1 MTGGATTLV
10 LMRHGVAEAHDAHP
24 TDAERA
30 LTPDGLK
37 AAGRAA
43 RGLVELGVR
52 PDLVVTSPLIRCR
65 QTAELV
71 AGAAGCP
78 LEVDARLAPGMTSD
92 DVLDV
97 VLEHPDARTIL
108 LCTHQPGLTYAVAD
122 LTGCGPVGF
131 KRPGVAVLTLDRPT
145 RGGAS
150 LSAVLPPRVL
160 RAADGG

>member
-1 MTGGATTLV
+1 MTGPAITLV
-10 LMRHGVAEAHDAHP
+10 LMRHGVAEAHDARP

-30 LTPDGLK
+30 LTPEGLE

-43 RGLVELGVR
+43 RGLVALGVR
-52 PDLVVTSPLIRCR
+52 PDVVVTSPLIRCR

-71 AGAAGCP
+71 AGAAACP
-78 LEVDARLAPGMTSD
+78 LHADMRLAPGMTSD

-122 LTGCGPVGF
+122 LTGCAPVDF
-131 KRPGVAVLTLDRPT
+131 KRPGAAVLRIERPAP
-145 RGGAS
+145 GGAS
-150 LSAVLPPRVL
+150 LAAVLPPRIL
-160 RAADGG
+160 RAAAER